1 MKKYTLI
8 AALLL
13 SVTVVAQP
21 AAERPLPPQSGAAQS
36 AAENPL
42 PPRPEAEQ
50 PKSAGAEALV
60 PPAPP
65 AAPAHPGAPEPPAPP
80 AAPAH
85 PDGPEPPAPPAAPAH
100 PGAPEPPAPP
110 AAPAHP
116 DGPEPPAPP
125 LLREGDAYRLSRV
138 IPVEGRQGVAADSNY
153 YYVSGS
159 TALYKY
165 TKQGELVA
173 VNERPFEGLPLPANH
188 IGDIDVWRGEI
199 YAGIETFCDG
209 VGEHI
214 QIAVYDAATLRWKRS
229 IAWEP
234 SSGQVEVCGLA
245 VDRDNARVW
254 MADWVDGRYLYEY
267 DLKTGAYL
275 RRVHL
280 RPVPQWQQGIFMLG
294 GRMLLSA
301 DDGDADLDEADN
313 LYVADLR
320 GATTC
325 ATVLPFREMGDF
337 RRAGEIEGLTIDPAT
352 GELVVLSNR
361 GSRIVLGMVRGF
373 YPGYDREVHEL
384 YIYER
389 VR

>member
-1 MKKYTLI
+1 MMKKYTLI

-50 PKSAGAEALV
+50 PESAGAEALV

-65 AAPAHPGAPEPPAPP
+65 AAPAHP
-80 AAPAH
+80 
-85 PDGPEPPAPPAAPAH
+85 DGPVPPAPPAAPAH
-100 PGAPEPPAPP
+100 PGAPVPPAPP

-116 DGPEPPAPP
+116 GASVPPAPP

-229 IAWEP
+229 MAWEP

-254 MADWVDGRYLYEY
+254 MADWVDGRYFYEY
-267 DLKTGAYL
+267 DLRTGAYL

>member
-1 MKKYTLI
+1 MMKKYTLI

-50 PKSAGAEALV
+50 PESAGAE
-60 PPAPP
+60 
-65 AAPAHPGAPEPPAPP
+65 APEPPAPP

-85 PDGPEPPAPPAAPAH
+85 PDGPVPSAPPAAPAHPGVPVSPVPPAAPAH
-100 PGAPEPPAPP
+100 PGAPVPPAL
-110 AAPAHP
+110 
-116 DGPEPPAPP
+116 P

-173 VNERPFEGLPLPANH
+173 SNERPFEGLPLPANH

-229 IAWEP
+229 MAWEP

-267 DLKTGAYL
+267 DLRTGAYL

-384 YIYER
+384 YIYGR

>member
-1 MKKYTLI
+1 MNMKREILI
-8 AALLL
+8 VALLL
-13 SVTVVAQP
+13 SGAVAAQP
-21 AAERPLPPQSGAAQS
+21 VAERPLPPQPEAVEPAVDR
-36 AAENPL
+36 PL
-42 PPRPEAEQ
+42 PPQPETGK
-50 PKSAGAEALV
+50 PV
-60 PPAPP
+60 PPAS
-65 AAPAHPGAPEPPAPP
+65 AAPP
-80 AAPAH
+80 ALAGQPVHPVPPVPPVQPLPPVAPV
-85 PDGPEPPAPPAAPAH
+85 PPVSPVPPV
-100 PGAPEPPAPP
+100 PPTQPLPP
-110 AAPAHP
+110 V
-116 DGPEPPAPP
+116 PPVP
-125 LLREGDAYRLSRV
+125 REGDCYRLRRV

-173 VNERPFEGLPLPANH
+173 SNEKPFEGLPLPANH

-199 YAGIETFCDG
+199 YAGIETFNDG

-214 QIAVYDAATLRWKRS
+214 QIAVYDAQTLRWKRS
-229 IAWEP
+229 MAWEP
-234 SSGQVEVCGLA
+234 ASGQVEVCGLA
-245 VDRDNARVW
+245 VDRDSARVW

-267 DLKTGAYL
+267 DLRTGAYL

-294 GRMLLSA
+294 GQMLLSA

-320 GATTC
+320 GAGSCT
-325 ATVLPFREMGDF
+325 TVLPFREMNDF
-337 RRAGEIEGLTIDPAT
+337 RRAGEIEGLTVDPAT

>member
-85 PDGPEPPAPPAAPAH
+85 PDRPEPPAPPAAPAH
-100 PGAPEPPAPP
+100 PGAPV
-110 AAPAHP
+110 
-116 DGPEPPAPP
+116 PPAPP

>member
-1 MKKYTLI
+1 MNMKREILVV
-8 AALLL
+8 ALLL
-13 SVTVVAQP
+13 SGAVAAQP
-21 AAERPLPPQSGAAQS
+21 VAERPLPPQPEAVEPAVDR
-36 AAENPL
+36 PL
-42 PPRPEAEQ
+42 PPRPETGK
-50 PKSAGAEALV
+50 PV
-60 PPAPP
+60 PPAP
-65 AAPAHPGAPEPPAPP
+65 AAPP
-80 AAPAH
+80 ALAGQPV
-85 PDGPEPPAPPAAPAH
+85 PPVPPVSPVPPVPPTQPLPPVAAV
-100 PGAPEPPAPP
+100 
-110 AAPAHP
+110 
-116 DGPEPPAPP
+116 
-125 LLREGDAYRLSRV
+125 LREGDCYRLRRV

-173 VNERPFEGLPLPANH
+173 SNEKPFEGLPLPANH
-188 IGDIDVWRGEI
+188 IGDIDVWQGEI
-199 YAGIETFCDG
+199 YAGIETFNDG

-214 QIAVYDAATLRWKRS
+214 QIAVYDARTLRWKRS
-229 IAWEP
+229 MAWEP
-234 SSGQVEVCGLA
+234 ASGQVEVCGLA
-245 VDRDNARVW
+245 VDRDSARVW

-267 DLKTGAYL
+267 DLRTGAYL

-320 GATTC
+320 GAGSCT
-325 ATVLPFREMGDF
+325 TVLPFREMNDF
-337 RRAGEIEGLTIDPAT
+337 RRAGEIEGLTVDPAT

-373 YPGYDREVHEL
+373 YPGYDRELHEL

>member
-36 AAENPL
+36 EAENPL

-85 PDGPEPPAPPAAPAH
+85 PDR
-100 PGAPEPPAPP
+100 PEPPAPP

-165 TKQGELVA
+165 TKQGKLVA

-229 IAWEP
+229 MAWEP

-267 DLKTGAYL
+267 DLRTGAYL

>member
-1 MKKYTLI
+1 MMKKYTLI

-85 PDGPEPPAPPAAPAH
+85 PDR
-100 PGAPEPPAPP
+100 PEPPAPP

-165 TKQGELVA
+165 TKQGKLVA

>member
-1 MKKYTLI
+1 MMKKYTLI

-50 PKSAGAEALV
+50 PESAGAEALV

-65 AAPAHPGAPEPPAPP
+65 AAPAHP
-80 AAPAH
+80 
-85 PDGPEPPAPPAAPAH
+85 DGPVPPAPPAAPAH
-100 PGAPEPPAPP
+100 PGAPVPPAPP

-116 DGPEPPAPP
+116 GASVPPVPP

-229 IAWEP
+229 MAWEP

-267 DLKTGAYL
+267 DLRTGAYL

>member
-1 MKKYTLI
+1 MMKKYTLI

-13 SVTVVAQP
+13 SVTVVAQS

-50 PKSAGAEALV
+50 PESAGAEAPEPPAL
-60 PPAPP
+60 PAPP
-65 AAPAHPGAPEPPAPP
+65 EHPGAPVPPAPP

-85 PDGPEPPAPPAAPAH
+85 PDGPEPSAPPAAPAH
-100 PGAPEPPAPP
+100 PGASVPPV
-110 AAPAHP
+110 
-116 DGPEPPAPP
+116 PP

-267 DLKTGAYL
+267 DLRTGAYL

>member
-1 MKKYTLI
+1 MMKKYTLI

-85 PDGPEPPAPPAAPAH
+85 PGAPVPPAPPAAPAH
-100 PGAPEPPAPP
+100 PGAPV
-110 AAPAHP
+110 
-116 DGPEPPAPP
+116 PPAPP

>member
-1 MKKYTLI
+1 MMKKYTLI

-65 AAPAHPGAPEPPAPP
+65 AAPAHP
-80 AAPAH
+80 
-85 PDGPEPPAPPAAPAH
+85 DGPEPPAPPAVPAH
-100 PGAPEPPAPP
+100 PGAPVPPAPP
-110 AAPAHP
+110 AAPVHP
-116 DGPEPPAPP
+116 GASVPPAPP

-229 IAWEP
+229 MAWEP

-267 DLKTGAYL
+267 DLRTGAYL

>member
-50 PKSAGAEALV
+50 PESAGAE
-60 PPAPP
+60 
-65 AAPAHPGAPEPPAPP
+65 APEPPAPP

-85 PDGPEPPAPPAAPAH
+85 PDGPEPSAPPAAPAHPGAPVPPAPPAAPAH
-100 PGAPEPPAPP
+100 PGASVPPV
-110 AAPAHP
+110 
-116 DGPEPPAPP
+116 PP
-125 LLREGDAYRLSRV
+125 LLCEGDAYRLSRV

-229 IAWEP
+229 MAWEP

-267 DLKTGAYL
+267 DLRTGAYL

>member
-1 MKKYTLI
+1 MMKKYTLI
-8 AALLL
+8 TALLL

-60 PPAPP
+60 
-65 AAPAHPGAPEPPAPP
+65 
-80 AAPAH
+80 
-85 PDGPEPPAPPAAPAH
+85 PPAPPAAPAH

>member
-1 MKKYTLI
+1 MMKKYTLI
-8 AALLL
+8 TALLL

-21 AAERPLPPQSGAAQS
+21 AAERPLSPQSGAAQS

-65 AAPAHPGAPEPPAPP
+65 AAPAHPDRPEPPAPP

-85 PDGPEPPAPPAAPAH
+85 PDRPEPPAPPAAPAH
-100 PGAPEPPAPP
+100 PGAPV
-110 AAPAHP
+110 
-116 DGPEPPAPP
+116 PPAPP

-229 IAWEP
+229 MAWEP

-373 YPGYDREVHEL
+373 YPSYDREVHEL

>member
-65 AAPAHPGAPEPPAPP
+65 AAPAHPGA
-80 AAPAH
+80 
-85 PDGPEPPAPPAAPAH
+85 PEPPAPPAAPAH

>member
-1 MKKYTLI
+1 MMKKYTLI
-8 AALLL
+8 TALLL

-50 PKSAGAEALV
+50 PESAGAEA
-60 PPAPP
+60 
-65 AAPAHPGAPEPPAPP
+65 PEP
-80 AAPAH
+80 
-85 PDGPEPPAPPAAPAH
+85 
-100 PGAPEPPAPP
+100 
-110 AAPAHP
+110 
-116 DGPEPPAPP
+116 PEPPAPP

-267 DLKTGAYL
+267 DLRTGAYL

>member
-50 PKSAGAEALV
+50 PESAGAE
-60 PPAPP
+60 
-65 AAPAHPGAPEPPAPP
+65 APEPPAPP

-85 PDGPEPPAPPAAPAH
+85 PDGPVPSAPPAAPAHPGVPVSPAPPAAPAH
-100 PGAPEPPAPP
+100 PGAPVPPAPS
-110 AAPAHP
+110 
-116 DGPEPPAPP
+116 

-173 VNERPFEGLPLPANH
+173 SNERPFEGLPLPANH

-229 IAWEP
+229 MAWEP

-267 DLKTGAYL
+267 DLRTGAYL

-373 YPGYDREVHEL
+373 YPGYDREEHEL
-384 YIYER
+384 YIYGR

>member
-8 AALLL
+8 TALLL

-85 PDGPEPPAPPAAPAH
+85 PDR
-100 PGAPEPPAPP
+100 PEPPAPP

-116 DGPEPPAPP
+116 DGPEPLAPP

>member
-1 MKKYTLI
+1 MMKKYTLI

-50 PKSAGAEALV
+50 PESAGAEA
-60 PPAPP
+60 
-65 AAPAHPGAPEPPAPP
+65 PEP
-80 AAPAH
+80 
-85 PDGPEPPAPPAAPAH
+85 
-100 PGAPEPPAPP
+100 
-110 AAPAHP
+110 
-116 DGPEPPAPP
+116 PEPPAPP

-267 DLKTGAYL
+267 DLRTGAYL

>member
-85 PDGPEPPAPPAAPAH
+85 P
-100 PGAPEPPAPP
+100 GAPVPPAPP

-229 IAWEP
+229 MAWEP

-267 DLKTGAYL
+267 DLRTGAYL

>member
-1 MKKYTLI
+1 M
-8 AALLL
+8 
-13 SVTVVAQP
+13 
-21 AAERPLPPQSGAAQS
+21 
-36 AAENPL
+36 
-42 PPRPEAEQ
+42 
-50 PKSAGAEALV
+50 
-60 PPAPP
+60 
-65 AAPAHPGAPEPPAPP
+65 
-80 AAPAH
+80 
-85 PDGPEPPAPPAAPAH
+85 
-100 PGAPEPPAPP
+100 
-110 AAPAHP
+110 
-116 DGPEPPAPP
+116 
-125 LLREGDAYRLSRV
+125 

-165 TKQGELVA
+165 TKQGKLVA

-229 IAWEP
+229 IAWEH

>member
-8 AALLL
+8 TALLL

-21 AAERPLPPQSGAAQS
+21 AAERPLSPQSGAAQS

-65 AAPAHPGAPEPPAPP
+65 AAPAHPGAPES
-80 AAPAH
+80 
-85 PDGPEPPAPPAAPAH
+85 PAPPAAPAH

-267 DLKTGAYL
+267 DLRTGAYL